1 MFQWT
6 CRFMRAI
13 ILAAG
18 RGSRMQALTA
28 NRPKCLIKLRG
39 KTLLQRQIDAL
50 RAAGVVEIGIVTGYR
65 KEELIDYGLTQFH
78 NSRWNKTNMVSSLA
92 CAERWLEDG
101 PCIVSY
107 SDIFYHSSAVDMLM
121 KLSSPIAITY
131 DPNWLILWKER
142 FEDPLTDAET
152 FLINEDQLLL
162 EIGRKPD
169 DFSKIQGQ
177 FMGLIRLMPKGWSE
191 IVRIR
196 EGLNSSTRDKMD
208 FTETLQKII
217 EMGRVPVRAI
227 AIESPWG
234 EVDTESDLAYY
245 ESI

>member
-1 MFQWT
+1 
-6 CRFMRAI
+6 MRAI

-18 RGSRMQALTA
+18 RGSRMQTLTA

-65 KEELIDYGLTQFH
+65 KEDLMHYGLTQFH
-78 NSRWNKTNMVSSLA
+78 NPRWNKTNMVSSLA
-92 CAERWLEDG
+92 CAAQWLEDG

-107 SDIFYHSSAVDMLM
+107 SDIFYHSSAVEMLM

-131 DPNWLILWKER
+131 DPNWLNLWKQR
-142 FEDPLTDAET
+142 FDDPLTDAET
-152 FLINEDQLLL
+152 FLINEDQVLL
-162 EIGRKPD
+162 EIGSKPAEL
-169 DFSKIQGQ
+169 SQIQGQ

-196 EGLNSSTRDKMD
+196 KSLNVNVQDKMD
-208 FTETLQKII
+208 STGILQKII
-217 EMGRVPVRAI
+217 EMGRVPIRAI
-227 AIESPWG
+227 AIESQWG
-234 EVDTESDLAYY
+234 EIDTESDLAYY
-245 ESI
+245 ESIKEELI